1 MSLADDCLPEECMGI
16 CVETIQKNLVT
27 ITKHMLTGNECS
39 QEELAKKWT
48 VLGSCLREIKIY
60 TKEALK
66 AVEKGSDCTAFN
78 LVEASKHKTLD
89 EFDDAKVT
97 LTGPDGESTQTTVGR
112 FNEICEAVQEDPG
125 LVDRVLGGDQ

>member
-1 MSLADDCLPEECMGI
+1 MSLADNCPPEDCMGI
-16 CVETIQKNLVT
+16 CADIIQKNLIAVV
-27 ITKHMLTGNECS
+27 KHMPTGNECS

-48 VLGSCLREIKIY
+48 VLGSCLREIKEY

-66 AVEKGSDCTAFN
+66 AVEKGSDSTAFN

-97 LTGPDGESTQTTVGR
+97 ITGPDGESTQTTVGR